1 MKNTRHLLIL
11 LLLAC
16 CLFPAFPAI
25 AGYTVV
31 PMQLKLD
38 AKQGAV
44 VTRTL
49 QAENLGEEPVSIK
62 ISVND
67 FIKGPEGE
75 ERQVPPDTVE
85 RGCANRFNL
94 SPQRLDL
101 GPHEVRDINLT
112 MTMPD
117 NADGTYWGNILVS
130 QVSKPTLSKTLKQ
143 GNASFQIFALQDM
156 LIRVIETVPGTE
168 HRSGALTDMFFQKP
182 APGSIP
188 TVQVVFK
195 NTGNTL
201 LKCEGTIEIRDD
213 TGRTVESIPLDYGNS
228 PFTVYPEGTRNV
240 YARIQKTLPA
250 GDYIILAI
258 IDYGGENLVAG
269 QIEYQVP

>member
-1 MKNTRHLLIL
+1 MKNTRYLLIL

-16 CLFPAFPAI
+16 GLFPAFPAM

-31 PMQLKLD
+31 PMQLKLN
-38 AKQGAV
+38 AKQGEI

-49 QAENLGEEPVSIK
+49 QAENLGDEPVSIK

-67 FIKGPEGE
+67 FMKGPEGE
-75 ERQVPPDTVE
+75 ERQVPPGTVE
-85 RGCANRFNL
+85 RGCASRFSL
-94 SPQRLDL
+94 SPRHLDL

-117 NADGTYWGNILVS
+117 KAEGTYWGNILVS

-143 GNASFQIFALQDM
+143 GKASFQIFALQDM

-168 HRSGALTDMFFQKP
+168 HRSGVLTDMFFQKP
-182 APGSIP
+182 ASGSIP

-201 LKCEGTIEIRDD
+201 LKCNGTIEIRDD
-213 TGRTVESIPLDYGNS
+213 TGGTVQTIPLDYGNS

-240 YARIQKTLPA
+240 YARIQKSLPA

-269 QIEYQVP
+269 QIEYQIP